1 MDNMKPDN
9 PMHDS
14 YIPQT
19 VDIVN
24 RIVNHPE
31 IYVKGVWDK
40 YIVPSESIFAKKNAS
55 QYAACKEYLFNACL
69 MHLNN
74 MPTYAQEAT
83 TKEMY
88 VLTALKQM
96 TPDMYTRIQR
106 IMDRI
111 EDDYKHEKVI
121 EDNLKSA
128 IRDIFNRNINVDG
141 DVITTELFKLAKR
154 INDIAA
160 ERVNSPK
167 TCCVY
172 NRIFEVH
179 VTMSLLK
186 MILDKQDGNI
196 STRELEFLLSNM
208 NVASMQYVLN
218 FLKTNQ
224 VNEKPKTT
232 APKPQR
238 NDKHVFL
245 VMEICKDVT
254 FHASKLTGPNKWNRE
269 LLIAEANLAYLR
281 DRFDILVKNGKD
293 TTNIRVMIRDEQA
306 LIGFWTILRE
316 TTPNTPTRD
325 FQNRITNHLR
335 LMSAETLAEVFTII
349 NENI

>member
-1 MDNMKPDN
+1 MKPDN

-19 VDIVN
+19 VDIVK

-55 QYAACKEYLFNACL
+55 PYAACKEYLFNACL
-69 MHLNN
+69 MRLND
-74 MPTYAQEAT
+74 MPTYAQEVT

-88 VLTALKQM
+88 VLTTLKQM

-111 EDDYKHEKVI
+111 EDNYKHERIV

-128 IRDIFNRNINVDG
+128 IRDVFNRNVKVNG
-141 DVITTELFKLAKR
+141 DAITTELFKLAKQ

-186 MILDKQDGNI
+186 MILDKQNGNI
-196 STRELEFLLSNM
+196 STSELEVLLSTM
-208 NVASMQYVLN
+208 SVDAMKSVLN
-218 FLKTNQ
+218 FLKNNE
-224 VNEKPKTT
+224 VNEEIKTT
-232 APKPQR
+232 APKTQG
-238 NDKHVFL
+238 NDKHMFL

-269 LLIAEANLAYLR
+269 LLIAETNLAYLR
-281 DRFDILVKNGKD
+281 DRYDILAKNKKD
-293 TTNIRVMIRDEQA
+293 TTSIRGMIRDEQA
-306 LIGFWTILRE
+306 LLGFWTILKE
-316 TTPNTPTRD
+316 TNSNTPIRD
-325 FQNRITNHLR
+325 FQNRIVNHLR
-335 LMSAETLAEVFTII
+335 LMSLETLAEVFTII

>member
-1 MDNMKPDN
+1 MDNMRPDN

-55 QYAACKEYLFNACL
+55 QYAVCKEYLFNACL

-88 VLTALKQM
+88 VLTTLKQM

-106 IMDRI
+106 IMERI

-179 VTMSLLK
+179 VIMSLLK

-196 STRELEFLLSNM
+196 STRELEFLLGNM

-224 VNEKPKTT
+224 VNEKHKTT
-232 APKPQR
+232 EPKPQR

-269 LLIAEANLAYLR
+269 LLIAEANLSYLR
-281 DRFDILVKNGKD
+281 ERYDILAKNKKD
-293 TTNIRVMIRDEQA
+293 TTSIRGMIRDEQA
-306 LIGFWTILRE
+306 LLGFILRE

>member
-1 MDNMKPDN
+1 MKPDN

-14 YIPQT
+14 YISQT
-19 VDIVN
+19 VDIVT

-69 MHLNN
+69 IHLNN

-106 IMDRI
+106 IMERI
-111 EDDYKHEKVI
+111 EDDYKHEKII
-121 EDNLKSA
+121 EDNLKAA
-128 IRDIFNRNINVDG
+128 IRDIFNRNVNVSPEA
-141 DVITTELFKLAKR
+141 ITAELLKISKE
-154 INDIAA
+154 IQKIAE
-160 ERVNSPK
+160 ERTKSPK

-172 NRIFEVH
+172 NRVFDAH
-179 VTMSLLK
+179 VKMSLFK
-186 MILDKQDGNI
+186 MILDNQAGKASIKDVD
-196 STRELEFLLSNM
+196 FLTSNM
-208 NVASMQYVLN
+208 NVETMKYILN
-218 FLKTNQ
+218 FVK
-224 VNEKPKTT
+224 VNTVEDKPKANTP
-232 APKPQR
+232 PKAQE

-245 VMEICKDVT
+245 VMEICKDIV
-254 FHASKLTGPNKWNRE
+254 FHAPNLTGPKKWSRE
-269 LLIAEANLAYLR
+269 LLVAEANLAYLR

-293 TTNIRVMIRDEQA
+293 TTKIRVMIRDEQA
-306 LIGFWTILRE
+306 LLGFWTILRE
-316 TTPNTPTRD
+316 ATPNVLARD
-325 FQNRITNHLR
+325 FQNRISNHLR